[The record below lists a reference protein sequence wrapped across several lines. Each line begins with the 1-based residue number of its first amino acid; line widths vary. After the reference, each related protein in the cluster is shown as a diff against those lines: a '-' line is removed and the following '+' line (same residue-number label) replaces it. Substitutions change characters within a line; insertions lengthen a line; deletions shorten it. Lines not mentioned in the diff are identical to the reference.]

1 MLWESSLLGPRS
13 LPFFSWV
20 EAFLGWLKWLR
31 LPMLIR
37 IQMLTV
43 VLLWYLKA
51 ELLLIILYL
60 LLTPLAWV
68 LAALVELPVD
78 VVL

>member
-43 VLLWYLKA
+43 VLL
-51 ELLLIILYL
+51 
-60 LLTPLAWV
+60 
-68 LAALVELPVD
+68 
-78 VVL
+78 